1 MSQLDYMKSK
11 DRWAY
16 LKLRM
21 KDETENETVDRH
33 FAQYSADAGD
43 AARDEPDGVCGW
55 HNI

>member
-21 KDETENETVDRH
+21 TDETENETVDRH